1 MHNRLFLLLVVWY
14 LPVPIDPF
22 GWKISCW
29 AAGLTLA
36 VMQTAALVGLIGF
49 IVDDKSSGLVL
60 FLYAGAV
67 VALIAAAG
75 MRKLQRIAPD
85 AVAGVG

>member
-29 AAGLTLA
+29 AAGATLA
-36 VMQTAALVGLIGF
+36 LSLSAASVGLISF
-49 IVDDKSSGLVL
+49 IVDDKGSGLVL
-60 FLYAGAV
+60 FLYGGGV